1 MGTIGTAPIHPAI
14 VSGMERPLFTMPN
27 SNMTRAH
34 VAAKSACQRQL
45 PVNIPRRLRA
55 LARGPAKVGAEPPF
69 AGIYK

>member
-1 MGTIGTAPIHPAI
+1 
-14 VSGMERPLFTMPN
+14 MPN

-69 AGIYK
+69 AVNCK